1 MNLDHRA
8 RRASRGI
15 RAVADGRPIPPLPGV
30 PAAAAGA
37 TGFGAPW
44 MRAVVAAAAVLAVGA
59 FVAFVARPG
68 LLAPTT
74 ADNPEDLAAFE
85 TTTTT
90 EAPPTTT
97 EATTTTTTTTTT
109 EPTTTTSSTTTTTTI
124 PPTTTTTPKETKPS
138 KPAPTTTTVPKVVAA
153 TYAITITAPVDRL
166 ETEAATLT
174 VRATVSG
181 AMEVQVASTPVSP
194 TGGVVEATA
203 SLKPGWNEIWVK
215 GWVDGKKVAYDTV
228 KVYRVPDETQ
238 QVVIASP
245 ADGFETEAAE
255 VTLTGTATPGL
266 DLKVAGTPTP
276 VGADGSWTA
285 TVSLTGGWNEIWAK
299 GYVDG
304 QKVAYDSIT
313 VKRHVA
319 ETVDFTAVQA
329 NGSSTETP
337 PWDEFSGTATPGH
350 VVKVHSE
357 YGSAAT
363 EVGDDG
369 TWRLRVEFTT
379 APAGKAFGVVVKNKT
394 TGEAFDFT
402 FEYLPG

>member
-8 RRASRGI
+8 RRAARGI
-15 RAVADGRPIPPLPGV
+15 AAVADARPIPPLPGTPV
-30 PAAAAGA
+30 AAAAAA
-37 TGFGAPW
+37 TGVGAPW
-44 MRAVVAAAAVLAVGA
+44 MRAVVAAAAVLVVGA

-74 ADNPEDLAAFE
+74 ADKPETLAMLD

-90 EAPPTTT
+90 EAPQ
-97 EATTTTTTTTTT
+97 TTTTTT
-109 EPTTTTSSTTTTTTI
+109 EGATTTTEAIATTTTK
-124 PPTTTTTPKETKPS
+124 PT
-138 KPAPTTTTVPKVVAA
+138 TTTTVPKEAKSTKPATTPTTTATPKVVAP
-153 TYAITITAPVDRL
+153 THAITITAPVDRL
-166 ETEAATLT
+166 ETDAAEVV
-174 VRATVSG
+174 VRAVLSG
-181 AMEVQVASTPVSP
+181 AMEVQVAGTAVSSA
-194 TGGVVEATA
+194 GGVVEATVPLV
-203 SLKPGWNEIWVK
+203 SGWNEIWVK

-245 ADGFETEAAE
+245 ADGFETDAAE

-266 DLKVAGTPTP
+266 DLVVAGVPTS
-276 VGADGSWTA
+276 VGADGSWVA
-285 TVSLTGGWNEIWAK
+285 TVGVGAGWNELWAK

-304 QKVAYDSIT
+304 QKVAYDKVT
-313 VKRHVA
+313 VRRHVV
-319 ETVDFTAVQA
+319 ETVDFAAIQA

-369 TWRLRVEFTT
+369 TWRLRVEFPT
-379 APAGKAFGVVVKNKT
+379 APAGKAFGVMVKNQT
-394 TGEAFDFT
+394 TGEAFEFI